1 MDIRTLD
8 GDQVQGVALGG
19 SLCSAVGKV
28 IGDEKNTELRDQG
41 IGCSPPWTHCQ
52 RKQHDLGGK
61 ADCEPLG
68 RRAEKK
74 EDVSLEGTC
83 GSWLEGQRQGGG
95 WGENCGP

>member
-1 MDIRTLD
+1 MDIRSLD

-41 IGCSPPWTHCQ
+41 IGHSPPWTRCQ

-61 ADCEPLG
+61 GYCEPLG

-83 GSWLEGQRQGGG
+83 GSWLECQRRGRVG
-95 WGENCGP
+95 GENCG

>member
-1 MDIRTLD
+1 MDIRSLD
-8 GDQVQGVALGG
+8 GDKFQAVALGG

-41 IGCSPPWTHCQ
+41 IGRSPPLTRCQ

-61 ADCEPLG
+61 GYCEPLG

-83 GSWLEGQRQGGG
+83 GSWLECQRQGGG
-95 WGENCGP
+95 GENCGP